1 MKFLQLLLMGSLA
14 LLLGWS
20 PGHTQFRG
28 VPPRRG
34 GTPDAPRTRAD
45 AKPARPPWAGK
56 DLAQAGP
63 NAGTD
68 KRSRRR
74 DREGAG
80 RRQRERRKQPTV
92 PPPWAG
98 LVGNKPK
105 PDRRASIL
113 PANVPAWFKEYDT
126 DGDGQVSLSEWKARG
141 HSIEDFKKAD
151 LNGDGFITVKELL
164 RAGLFLQQPKNAM
177 NPWQLA
183 WQLRNQVGKFFYFE
197 VTGSKAG
204 NVWGTSIYAD
214 ASDMAT
220 AAVQAGVLRVGQKGF
235 VKVTVLPGQQSYE
248 GSTRNDVTS
257 QSLGAF
263 EGSYRIAKP

>member
-1 MKFLQLLLMGSLA
+1 MTFLQLPLMAALA

-56 DLAQAGP
+56 DRAQ
-63 NAGTD
+63 AGTD

-74 DREGAG
+74 DRDGAG
-80 RRQRERRKQPTV
+80 PRRRERRKQPTV

-98 LVGNKPK
+98 LVGDKKKPE
-105 PDRRASIL
+105 RRASLL
-113 PANVPAWFKEYDT
+113 PANIPAWFREYDT
-126 DGDGQVSLSEWKARG
+126 DGDGQVSLFEWKARG
-141 HSIEDFKKAD
+141 HSVEDFKKAD
-151 LNGDGFITVKELL
+151 LNGDGFITPKELL
-164 RAGLFLQQPKNAM
+164 RAGLFLNPKEVM

-183 WQLRNQVGKFFYFE
+183 WQLRNQAGKFFYFE

-204 NVWGTSIYAD
+204 NVWGTGIYTTD
-214 ASDMAT
+214 SPIPT
-220 AAVQAGVLRVGQKGF
+220 AAVHAGVLRDGQKGF

-248 GSTRNDVTS
+248 GSTRNGVTTYNF
-257 QSLGAF
+257 QQFFPA
-263 EGSYRIAKP
+263 SYRVTKP